1 MSRAAAVAA
10 RLGRAL
16 AAMAGCATI
25 VALAWFLLP
34 ARAPAFESIRAQWTP
49 SDGVMLDRHGLVL
62 DRVRLDFDVRRD
74 DWVAIDQVSPALV
87 DAVLAAE
94 DRRFWTHDGVDWRGL
109 AGAFRDTLV
118 LGQRRGGSTIAM
130 QVAAL
135 LPDRIVPAKPAWR
148 RKLVQLRVARA
159 LSRNWTREQVLEA
172 YLNLAT
178 FRGEVQGI
186 GAAAAQLAG
195 KSPGSLDVLDGEVL
209 AALLPSPNAS
219 VAAVGDRACARATR
233 AGRAADCVRLPD
245 VAAEMLGGE
254 RMPLPT
260 PHSAPQLARRM
271 LDHPGQRLGTTLDG
285 GIQRLAADVL
295 EQQVQAAA
303 GRNVRDGAVI
313 VVDTES
319 GDVLAYVASVST
331 STAGQ
336 VDGVRAHR
344 QAGSTLKPFLYGLAI
359 ERRYLTA
366 ASLLDDAPID
376 LTTAAGLYIPQN
388 YDRDFKGL
396 VSVRQALGNS
406 LNVPAIRTLV
416 LTGVEPFRERLVDLG
431 YAGIV
436 RDGEY
441 YGYALALGSAEVSLW
456 EQAQAYR
463 AIARGGRWSPLGLRP
478 DRSRA
483 PDRQVMD
490 PRAAFVVADILA
502 DPAARV
508 MTFGSGSALDSGRRI
523 AVKTGTSKNMR
534 DNWCVGFSP
543 RYTVAVWIGN
553 FEGDPMHDVS
563 GVTGAAPVWAALV
576 EELHRNLPESA
587 PSTPAGVVARS
598 VHFVPAVEA
607 PRVEYFVAGTES
619 GVVRGVDRSL
629 ALATIRS
636 PPDATIIA
644 LDPDIPPQL
653 QRVPIE
659 VGGDPSG
666 LRVRVGRT
674 VLGDATKPILWQ
686 PRRGRHQLVLEDASG
701 RALDRVSLLVR

>member
-1 MSRAAAVAA
+1 
-10 RLGRAL
+10 
-16 AAMAGCATI
+16 
-25 VALAWFLLP
+25 
-34 ARAPAFESIRAQWTP
+34 
-49 SDGVMLDRHGLVL
+49 
-62 DRVRLDFDVRRD
+62 
-74 DWVAIDQVSPALV
+74 
-87 DAVLAAE
+87 
-94 DRRFWTHDGVDWRGL
+94 
-109 AGAFRDTLV
+109 
-118 LGQRRGGSTIAM
+118 
-130 QVAAL
+130 
-135 LPDRIVPAKPAWR
+135 
-148 RKLVQLRVARA
+148 
-159 LSRNWTREQVLEA
+159 
-172 YLNLAT
+172 
-178 FRGEVQGI
+178 
-186 GAAAAQLAG
+186 
-195 KSPGSLDVLDGEVL
+195 
-209 AALLPSPNAS
+209 
-219 VAAVGDRACARATR
+219 
-233 AGRAADCVRLPD
+233 
-245 VAAEMLGGE
+245 
-254 RMPLPT
+254 
-260 PHSAPQLARRM
+260 
-271 LDHPGQRLGTTLDG
+271 
-285 GIQRLAADVL
+285 
-295 EQQVQAAA
+295 
-303 GRNVRDGAVI
+303 
-313 VVDTES
+313 
-319 GDVLAYVASVST
+319 
-331 STAGQ
+331 
-336 VDGVRAHR
+336 
-344 QAGSTLKPFLYGLAI
+344 
-359 ERRYLTA
+359 
-366 ASLLDDAPID
+366 
-376 LTTAAGLYIPQN
+376 
-388 YDRDFKGL
+388 
-396 VSVRQALGNS
+396 
-406 LNVPAIRTLV
+406 
-416 LTGVEPFRERLVDLG
+416 
-431 YAGIV
+431 
-436 RDGEY
+436 
-441 YGYALALGSAEVSLW
+441 
-456 EQAQAYR
+456 
-463 AIARGGRWSPLGLRP
+463 
-478 DRSRA
+478 
-483 PDRQVMD
+483 MD

>member
-1 MSRAAAVAA
+1 MTRGTLAAAAA
-10 RLGRAL
+10 GTVAL
-16 AAMAGCATI
+16 AALGG
-25 VALAWFLLP
+25 FLLP
-34 ARAPAFESIRAQWTP
+34 ADLPSFESVRAQWRT
-49 SDGVMLDRHGLVL
+49 SDGVLLDRRGEVL
-62 DRVRLDFDVRRD
+62 DRVRLDFEARRD
-74 DWVAIDQVSPALV
+74 DWVALGDVSPALV

-94 DRRFWTHDGVDWRGL
+94 DRRFWSHDGIDWRGL
-109 AGAFRDTLV
+109 AGAVRDTLV

-135 LPDRIVPAKPAWR
+135 LPERVVPARPDWR

-159 LSRNWTREQVLEA
+159 LSRAWTREQVLEA

-195 KSPGSLDVLDGEVL
+195 KSPGSLDVPDSEVL

-219 VAAVGDRACARATR
+219 VASVGERTCARATR
-233 AGRAADCVRLPD
+233 AGRPADCGRLAS
-245 VAAEMLGGE
+245 VAAELLGG
-254 RMPLPT
+254 RRASLP
-260 PHSAPQLARRM
+260 PPRSAPQLAQRM
-271 LDHPGQRLGTTLDG
+271 LEHPGQRLATTLDG
-285 GIQRLAADVL
+285 GIQRIAVDVL
-295 EQQVQAAA
+295 ERQMLAVA
-303 GRNVRDGAVI
+303 GRNVRDGAVL
-313 VVDTES
+313 VVDTAS
-319 GDVLAYVASVST
+319 GDVLAYVASAST

-366 ASLLDDAPID
+366 ASLLDDAPVD

-436 RDGEY
+436 QDGEY

-463 AIARGGRWSPLGLRP
+463 ALARGGRWSPLGLRP

-502 DPAARV
+502 DPGARV
-508 MTFGSGSALDSGRRI
+508 MTFGSGSPLDSGRRI
-523 AVKTGTSKNMR
+523 SVKTGTSKDMR
-534 DNWCVGFSP
+534 DNWCVGFSD

-563 GVTGAAPVWAALV
+563 GVTGAAPVWADLV
-576 EELHRNLPESA
+576 AELHRNLPDTGPSA
-587 PSTPAGVVARS
+587 PAGVVARE
-598 VHFVPAVEA
+598 VRFAPAVEA
-607 PRVEYFVAGTES
+607 PRLEYFVAGTETDR
-619 GVVRGVDRSL
+619 VRGVDRGL

-636 PPDATIIA
+636 PADATIIA
-644 LDPDIPPQL
+644 LDPDIPAGL

-659 VGGDPSG
+659 VGGDPRG
-666 LRVRVGRT
+666 LRVRVGST
-674 VLGDATKPILWQ
+674 VLGDAARPLLWQ

-701 RALDRVSLLVR
+701 RALDRVSLQVR